1 MGQKSK
7 ELILIVEDEEGM
19 RESLREWLIEGG
31 YKVETAKT
39 GEDGLKI
46 ISDQDVALALL
57 DLRLPG
63 KDGISVLKEAKTI
76 RPQLKVIIITA
87 YPSPQTKQAALK
99 EGAVD
104 YLPKPFDLNDLE
116 KLIRG
121 TLLPAPAKGEAIA
134 VLGVAKGEDGLKFTL
149 TGWEY
154 IDAYLDS
161 GIKDKKSNDH

>member
-1 MGQKSK
+1 MEQKSK
-7 ELILIVEDEEGM
+7 ASILIIEDQDSM
-19 RESLREWLIEGG
+19 RESLCDWLTEGG
-31 YKVETAKT
+31 YQVETAKD
-39 GEDGLKI
+39 GEEGLKI
-46 ISDQDVALALL
+46 ISDHDVSLVLL

-63 KDGISVLKEAKTI
+63 KDGISVLREAKTM

-87 YPSPQTKQAALK
+87 YPSSQTKAAALK

-121 TLLPAPAKGEAIA
+121 TLLPAAANREAIA
-134 VLGVAKGEDGLKFTL
+134 LVGVSKGENGLTFTL

-154 IDAYLDS
+154 IDAYLDPRK
-161 GIKDKKSNDH
+161 KDKK

>member
-1 MGQKSK
+1 MGQKNK
-7 ELILIVEDEEGM
+7 ELILIIEDEEGM
-19 RESLREWLIEGG
+19 REALREWLTEGG
-31 YKVETAKT
+31 YKVEAAKN
-39 GEDGLKI
+39 GEDGLRI
-46 ISDQDVALALL
+46 ISDQDVALVLL

-87 YPSPQTKQAALK
+87 YPSSQTKEAALK
-99 EGAVD
+99 EGAAD

-134 VLGVAKGEDGLKFTL
+134 MLGVAKGEDGLRFAL

-154 IDAYLDS
+154 IDVYLDS
-161 GIKDKKSNDH
+161 GIEDKKG

>member
-19 RESLREWLIEGG
+19 REALREWLIEGG

-46 ISDQDVALALL
+46 ISDQDVALVLL

-87 YPSPQTKQAALK
+87 YPSPQTKEAALK

-121 TLLPAPAKGEAIA
+121 TLLPTAADGEAIA
-134 VLGVAKGEDGLKFTL
+134 VLGVVKGKDGLKFTL

-154 IDAYLDS
+154 IDAYLES
-161 GIKDKKSNDH
+161 GKKDKK

>member
-1 MGQKSK
+1 
-7 ELILIVEDEEGM
+7 
-19 RESLREWLIEGG
+19 
-31 YKVETAKT
+31 
-39 GEDGLKI
+39 
-46 ISDQDVALALL
+46 
-57 DLRLPG
+57 
-63 KDGISVLKEAKTI
+63 VLKEAKTI

-121 TLLPAPAKGEAIA
+121 TLLPAPAKGDAIA
-134 VLGVAKGEDGLKFTL
+134 LLGVVKGEDGLKFTL

-161 GIKDKKSNDH
+161 GKKDKK

>member
-1 MGQKSK
+1 MGQKGK
-7 ELILIVEDEEGM
+7 ATILIIEDEEIM
-19 RESLREWLIEGG
+19 REALREWLTEGG
-31 YKVETAKT
+31 YQVETAKT

-46 ISDQDVALALL
+46 ISDHDVALVLL

-87 YPSPQTKQAALK
+87 YPSPQTKEAAIK
-99 EGAVD
+99 EGAVE

-121 TLLPAPAKGEAIA
+121 TLLPRAADGEAIA
-134 VLGVAKGEDGLKFTL
+134 VLGVVKGEDGLKFTL

-154 IDAYLDS
+154 IDAYIDS
-161 GIKDKKSNDH
+161 GKKDKK

>member
-19 RESLREWLIEGG
+19 REALCEWLTEGG
-31 YKVETAKT
+31 YKVETAKN
-39 GEDGLKI
+39 GEDGLRI
-46 ISDQDVALALL
+46 ISDYDVALVLL

-87 YPSPQTKQAALK
+87 YPSPQTKEAALK

-116 KLIRG
+116 KLIQG
-121 TLLPAPAKGEAIA
+121 TLLPTAADGEAIA
-134 VLGVAKGEDGLKFTL
+134 VLGVVKAEDGLKFTL

-154 IDAYLDS
+154 IDAYLES
-161 GIKDKKSNDH
+161 GKKDKK

>member
-7 ELILIVEDEEGM
+7 DLILIVEDEQSM
-19 RESLREWLIEGG
+19 RESLREWLIDGG
-31 YKVETAKT
+31 YEVETAKT
-39 GEDGLKI
+39 GEEGLKI
-46 ISDQDVALALL
+46 LSDHDVDLVLL

-87 YPSPQTKQAALK
+87 YPSRQTKEAALK

-121 TLLPAPAKGEAIA
+121 KLLPPVANGEAIA
-134 VLGVAKGEDGLKFTL
+134 LLGVVKGEDGLKFTL
-149 TGWEY
+149 TGWDY
-154 IDAYLDS
+154 IDDYLDS
-161 GIKDKKSNDH
+161 GIKDKK

>member
-1 MGQKSK
+1 MGQKGK
-7 ELILIVEDEEGM
+7 ATILIIEDEESM
-19 RESLREWLIEGG
+19 REALREWLTEGG
-31 YKVETAKT
+31 YQVETAKT

-46 ISDQDVALALL
+46 ISDHDVALVLL

-76 RPQLKVIIITA
+76 RPQLKVIMITA
-87 YPSPQTKQAALK
+87 YPSPQTKEAAIK
-99 EGAVD
+99 EGAVE

-121 TLLPAPAKGEAIA
+121 TLLPRAADGEAIA
-134 VLGVAKGEDGLKFTL
+134 VLGVVKGEDGLKFTL

-154 IDAYLDS
+154 IDAYIDS
-161 GIKDKKSNDH
+161 GKKDKK